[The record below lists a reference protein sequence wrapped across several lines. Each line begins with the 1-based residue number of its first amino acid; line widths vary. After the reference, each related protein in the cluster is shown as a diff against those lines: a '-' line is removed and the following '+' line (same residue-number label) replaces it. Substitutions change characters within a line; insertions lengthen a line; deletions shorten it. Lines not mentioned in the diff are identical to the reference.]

1 MGFKGFRS
9 FNGLSW
15 GPSWGWGRATSVLAL
30 GVVCLT
36 PLACAS
42 SAGSQTASSGRA
54 QPSGEAGSGDRVQ
67 GEGEEDIDQA
77 AGDPDELEAS
87 ADSEDS
93 DDSDDD
99 ETLEQLG
106 ASAPARGEALPSVSF
121 QATAEENW
129 KAGEAEFE
137 DEEYLAAQRYYAFIR
152 SKFPYSSYA
161 VLAEVRIADCQAA
174 RGRFIE
180 AIDSYQDFVRR
191 HPSHKKTPYA
201 MFKIGESYHAQ
212 IPGDWLLLPPS
223 YEKDQGAVQQA
234 EKTLGD
240 YLKRFPNH
248 EDAERARA
256 LLREVQGKLAAHERF
271 VADFYKNLE
280 KDRAYVG
287 RLEVLRRQYAEVAL
301 TDELLLEIATVWA
314 RLNEVDKTRS
324 AVEELHAKFP
334 ESKVGAKADALM
346 NKTLAAAAA
355 TTTATPPNSQAPA
368 APQAPTPD
376 DDTPAP

>member
-1 MGFKGFRS
+1 MGSTSPISRCWSPRS
-9 FNGLSW
+9 WSLDGCGRFAWATALASGLVFA
-15 GPSWGWGRATSVLAL
+15 PL
-30 GVVCLT
+30 G
-36 PLACAS
+36 CAS
-42 SAGSQTASSGRA
+42 SSGAQGNRDVA
-54 QPSGEAGSGDRVQ
+54 QPSDAAEAGEGGDRVQ
-67 GEGEEDIDQA
+67 GENENVGERGGGGEDEDV
-77 AGDPDELEAS
+77 GDDGTIEDLGEA
-87 ADSEDS
+87 DDT
-93 DDSDDD
+93 DDSDS
-99 ETLEQLG
+99 LEQLG

-129 KAGEAEFE
+129 NAGEAEFE

-201 MFKIGESYHAQ
+201 MFKIGESYYNQ

-223 YEKDQGAVQQA
+223 YEKDQASVQQA
-234 EKTLGD
+234 AKTLGD
-240 YLKRFPNH
+240 YLKRFPDH
-248 EDAERARA
+248 EDAERART
-256 LLREVQGKLAAHERF
+256 LLREVETRLAAHERF

-287 RLEVLRRQYAEVAL
+287 RLEVLRKQYADVAL
-301 TDELLLEIATVWA
+301 NDALLLEIATVWA
-314 RLNEVDKTRS
+314 RLQEVDKTRS

-334 ESKVGAKADALM
+334 DSKVGAQADALM
-346 NKTLAAAAA
+346 TKTLA
-355 TTTATPPNSQAPA
+355 TASEGKAPPIP
-368 APQAPTPD
+368 
-376 DDTPAP
+376 